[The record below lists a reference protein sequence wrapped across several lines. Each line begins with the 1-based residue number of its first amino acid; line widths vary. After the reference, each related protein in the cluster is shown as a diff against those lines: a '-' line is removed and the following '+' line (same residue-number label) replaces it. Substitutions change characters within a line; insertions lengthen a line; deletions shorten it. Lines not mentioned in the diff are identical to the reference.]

1 MICQGCGG
9 LVGRDC
15 FNPQECLQIFQSMM
29 FDDGQQ
35 YRDEINELRNEISVR
50 EEHINVLQEAVREF
64 LKVINRSPAA
74 LHHYAEA
81 IKKGEEAIG
90 ESVPQ

>member
-1 MICQGCGG
+1 
-9 LVGRDC
+9 
-15 FNPQECLQIFQSMM
+15 MM

-50 EEHINVLQEAVREF
+50 DEHINVLQEAVREF